1 MHSPASHAPP
11 STILAPSH
19 QGQGVQPQLVAAHG
33 AAGRLPQ
40 HKGLWE
46 QQVPSSSLATAWEGA
61 GGCRGGPGETAQA
74 AQIDCDSPRKAE
86 PGGAEKYKLVS
97 FSLPYAP
104 LQLWAAR

>member
-1 MHSPASHAPP
+1 M
-11 STILAPSH
+11 
-19 QGQGVQPQLVAAHG
+19 
-33 AAGRLPQ
+33 
-40 HKGLWE
+40 
-46 QQVPSSSLATAWEGA
+46 PSSSLAAAWEGA
-61 GGCRGGPGETAQA
+61 AAVRSGRGEAAQA